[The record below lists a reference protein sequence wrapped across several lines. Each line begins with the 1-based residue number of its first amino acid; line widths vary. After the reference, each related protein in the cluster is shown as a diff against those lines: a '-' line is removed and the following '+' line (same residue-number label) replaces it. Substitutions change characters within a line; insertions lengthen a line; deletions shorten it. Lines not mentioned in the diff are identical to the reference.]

1 MIQAAKKAMEDF
13 KATVIIEY
21 VSVAAELYV
30 DGQNDGYIDFGASE
44 NYSKF
49 GNTGEQVFT
58 VELWVKLK
66 YTSGFGTVVDG
77 KRVIQ
82 IVCEDDDTYDAF
94 A

>member
-1 MIQAAKKAMEDF
+1 MEDF

-66 YTSGFGTVVDG
+66 YTSRFIRSSFSLTKTCFSSITLRKESVNSFNSL
-77 KRVIQ
+77 
-82 IVCEDDDTYDAF
+82 F